1 MVLFLFYMIFARSK
15 VKIPPE
21 SWTSTRSKTEDER
34 ESICQCASFRRPSQC
49 RDPWLTA
56 VVWLLIWRNC
66 SNSRDVGGPEA
77 QQGGE
82 RKKENRRGGD
92 REKPVEEEDG
102 ADPDK
107 DLLWILVEQFKE
119 EVRELKDLLTEKD
132 KELSRLGGAER
143 RSGEPKKRRARQP
156 TTAWRDPKAGER
168 ALRQERD
175 QSAGGQGEQTG
186 TPAAWGAPPSQGQ
199 QPLTLLTRFSGE
211 TDNSLC
217 LFSRTQRRRRTRSGG
232 VSGEVKPQHF

>member
-1 MVLFLFYMIFARSK
+1 MCIVQKTKPMPRSLTDCCSLVIDLEELLK
-15 VKIPPE
+15 QQRCWRPRGA
-21 SWTSTRSKTEDER
+21 TR
-34 ESICQCASFRRPSQC
+34 
-49 RDPWLTA
+49 W
-56 VVWLLIWRNC
+56 
-66 SNSRDVGGPEA
+66 
-77 QQGGE
+77 
-82 RKKENRRGGD
+82 RKKIENRRGGD

-143 RSGEPKKRRARQP
+143 TSGEPKKRRARQP

-175 QSAGGQGEQTG
+175 QSAGGQGEQQ
-186 TPAAWGAPPSQGQ
+186 ALQ
-199 QPLTLLTRFSGE
+199 QLEELLQLKVS
-211 TDNSLC
+211 SL
-217 LFSRTQRRRRTRSGG
+217 
-232 VSGEVKPQHF
+232 